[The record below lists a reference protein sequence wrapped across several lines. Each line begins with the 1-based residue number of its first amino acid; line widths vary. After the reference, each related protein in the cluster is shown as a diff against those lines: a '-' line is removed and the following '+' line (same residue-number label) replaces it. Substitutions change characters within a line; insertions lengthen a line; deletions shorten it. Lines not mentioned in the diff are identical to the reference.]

1 MGHARMNTPNNTN
14 RPDANAPVP
23 SSPTPPAAPPP
34 AASFR
39 AATEASPPS
48 APRGPQPQPTPGP
61 SSPKPAS
68 SPNHSSS
75 TWTRPVAV
83 SKASSVRSW
92 LLLVALIC
100 IFVAIWPTIKRGY
113 WRVHNRPINE
123 ANAIA
128 SRTASGFLAISY
140 EGVSAEPEPSG
151 TFITTERFSQH
162 LAALRAAGYHPLSLA
177 DVRDFYLENRPLP
190 ERAILMTF
198 ENTHRSTYFEI
209 RSLLSKHRWRAT
221 MGVVTLP
228 VMEANSD
235 VLLTPYLR
243 DMLLDSNWD
252 LACESHDGT
261 STIPTSPHNRRALFF
276 SSPQWLA
283 DEQRYEQYGEF
294 TARIVNDHNTALAYF
309 RDQLKLEPT
318 AFFFPKGNYGQF
330 EDNSSVL
337 RDANL
342 NAVAERYP
350 LGFILNQ
357 HAYNDINSDR
367 RRLNRLP
374 IDPNWDAET
383 LIKRLENAWPI
394 QARRSRA
401 ESIVPPERWIADW
414 GIIEIFRNSFT
425 LRARPADDP
434 FRSDAD
440 ATGGAR
446 AWIAGSSSFYEGTF
460 DTRFRLV
467 RGDFTVYLRFRA
479 DDDWLRLSLSDS
491 GQAQLS
497 ASAPGGEPQ
506 TLATALL
513 DSIGDFRTTHQLLL
527 AVRDNLLY
535 ARLDGHLLFD
545 GPTLL
550 PPGSPNHS
558 GFLGIG
564 IWSPPSGLAQ
574 VEIMDSH
581 LRSRFDAAVTWPPSL
596 SRDPLFLARSLN
608 EEAFR
613 YSLICPPWVDVYA
626 ASPIAFPLLDSAALE
641 TIADANHTPIF
652 PTIQIHDVSSLANID
667 LREITRRLLDQ
678 HSDGALIDASAFPAD
693 ALPQLK
699 DWLTN
704 LHRHFE
710 PDHLRI
716 AVRFPLAASSHVAI
730 ATIANTI
737 PGLLVIDD
745 DGTPPPGVPPERVYS
760 IHRLAPPATDE
771 DLSLFFQLAD
781 YQNAEEDEEDASS
794 LRSEGLRAY
803 GAGDYEKAAEAWGK
817 WKDLEPLS
825 AEAWAFFANAQT
837 RLNDAPAAIEAY
849 SRSLE
854 LEPGQIQLLLQL
866 CRLLESSGRSNDAAH
881 LLDTYAR
888 AFPDNGD
895 ITMAQAQWLGRHGT
909 RAAGRDLLTAILER
923 DPANIQIRLALQD
936 LLDDPLQRYANMHEL
951 LDIGTANPSQLLG
964 FGNDI
969 ASAELLAVTES
980 SVFFD
985 FIRDTA
991 ANSPREGVRSLYS
1004 SFLPLQESITE
1015 EFNASSLST
1024 NWISFGTP
1032 LTTIAGAYDLRAAA
1046 DMSEAYL
1053 RLRHSELLRDGFIEV
1068 TLGESVGAFW
1078 LYARRSAHSMIRFGF
1093 DGDSFLRIQ
1102 TWKNG
1107 EIRTGESRAWIRPPG
1122 DITLRLEVHG
1132 DGAVGLVDG
1141 KRVFSTPLHVPEDI
1155 AYGWWSIAPFS
1166 PMLGIARAR
1175 IERIAA
1181 GPLPPTI
1188 ALLRETDPDRIDEA
1202 LQTLRPN
1209 VERLSAVAPVLFA
1222 QQPDGVIP
1230 KTPLADIM
1238 PYRMFCAY
1246 HRLRLIPVVALDFY
1260 SDVDPSTLV
1269 NIILAH
1275 RLSGLILLVRTAPTS
1290 EWFEQVTSLLEKTT
1304 ADLIV
1309 LQSQDAFW
1317 GEKAVRPL
1325 NPVVLREIQRGSILL
1340 QPNTDR
1346 WTLYP
1351 RIYPNQLPAARI
1363 STPEPLLLVIPAHD
1377 DPPLP
1382 EDLPAD
1388 PTIESPKPTP
1398 ENTDTEKPA
1407 SEKTATKK
1415 SGRKKSA
1422 SKKSAPAEPPADTP
1436 VEDSPP
1442 PADSADSDTPAD
1454 SADSVVP
1461 VDSAASVEPPSEPS
1475 ESSELSESS
1484 ESSAPSEHSDHSD
1497 HSEPSEPPPPPE
1509 EEEEEAVG

>member
-1 MGHARMNTPNNTN
+1 MNTNNHDN
-14 RPDANAPVP
+14 RPDAPASVPP

-34 AASFR
+34 DAPQS
-39 AATEASPPS
+39 
-48 APRGPQPQPTPGP
+48 PRGGNFQ
-61 SSPKPAS
+61 
-68 SPNHSSS
+68 
-75 TWTRPVAV
+75 WTRPVAV
-83 SKASSVRSW
+83 SKYNSIRAW
-92 LLLVALIC
+92 LLLVAGIC
-100 IFVAIWPTIKRGY
+100 LFVALWPSIKRVY
-113 WRVHNRPINE
+113 WRVHNRPLDE
-123 ANAIA
+123 ANSTV
-128 SRTASGFLAISY
+128 SRTAAGFLAISY
-140 EGVSAEPEPSG
+140 EGVSAVPEPSG
-151 TFITTERFSQH
+151 TFITTERFGQH
-162 LAALRAAGYHPLSLA
+162 LAALRAAGYHPISLA
-177 DVRDFYLENRPLP
+177 DVRDFYLENRLLP
-190 ERAILMTF
+190 ERAVLLTF

-209 RSLLSKHRWRAT
+209 RNLLAKNRWRAT
-221 MGVVTLP
+221 MGVVTRP
-228 VMEANSD
+228 VMDGNSD

-261 STIPTSPHNRRALFF
+261 STIPTSPHDRRALFF

-283 DEQRYEQYGEF
+283 GQQRYENFAEF
-294 TARIVNDHNTALAYF
+294 TARIAADHDTALDFF
-309 RDQLKLEPT
+309 REQLKLDPL

-342 NAVAERYP
+342 GAVSARYP

-357 HAYNDINSDR
+357 HAYNDAHTDR

-383 LIKRLENAWPI
+383 FIRRLEDAWPI

-401 ESIVPPERWIADW
+401 ESIVPPNRWIPDW
-414 GIIEIFRNSFT
+414 GILDPSRTSFT

-434 FRSDAD
+434 FRTDAD

-446 AWIAGSSSFYEGTF
+446 AWIAGSSSFFEGTF

-479 DDDWLRLSLSDS
+479 DDDYIRLSLSDS
-491 GQAQLS
+491 GHANL
-497 ASAPGGEPQ
+497 AHSAPGGEPQ
-506 TLATALL
+506 TLATDLL
-513 DSIGDFRTTHQLLL
+513 DDIGDFHTTHQLLL
-527 AVRDNLLY
+527 AVRDDLLY
-535 ARLDGHLLFD
+535 ARLDGHMLFD
-545 GPTLL
+545 GPALL
-550 PPGSPNHS
+550 PHSDPDNS
-558 GFLGIG
+558 GFVGVG
-564 IWSPPSGLAQ
+564 IWSPPPGLAQ
-574 VEIMDSH
+574 VDILDSH
-581 LRSRFDAAVTWPPSL
+581 LRSRYDAAVTWPPSL

-608 EEAFR
+608 EQAFR
-613 YSLICPPWVDVYA
+613 FSLICPPWVDVYA
-626 ASPIAFPLLDSAALE
+626 ASPIAFPLLDSAALS
-641 TIADANHTPIF
+641 TIADAHHTPIY
-652 PTIQIHDVSSLANID
+652 PTVQIHDVASLANID
-667 LREITRRLLDQ
+667 LREITGRLLDQ
-678 HSDGALIDASAFPAD
+678 HADGALVDASAFPAD

-699 DWLTN
+699 EWLAN
-704 LHRHFE
+704 LNRHFE
-710 PDHLRI
+710 PDNLRI
-716 AVRFPLAASSHVAI
+716 AVRFPLAAASHVAI

-737 PGLLVIDD
+737 PGLLVVDD
-745 DGTPPPGVPPERVYS
+745 DGIPPPGVSPDRVYS
-760 IHRLAPPATDE
+760 VLRLAPPATDE

-781 YQNAEEDEEDASS
+781 YQNDTNVVEDATT
-794 LRSEGLRAY
+794 LRAEGLRAY
-803 GAGDYEKAAEAWGK
+803 SAGDYEKAAECWGK
-817 WKDLEPLS
+817 WKDLAPLS
-825 AEAWAFFANAQT
+825 AEAWAFYANAQT
-837 RLNDAPAAIEAY
+837 RLNDAPAAIDAY

-866 CRLLESSGRSNDAAH
+866 CRLLESAGRNDEAAR

-909 RAAGRDLLTAILER
+909 RSAGRNLLTAILER

-991 ANSPREGVRSLYS
+991 ANSKREGVRTLYS
-1004 SFLPLQESITE
+1004 SFLPLREPIVE

-1053 RLRHSELLRDGFIEV
+1053 RLCHSELLRDGFIEV

-1078 LYARRSAHSMIRFGF
+1078 LYARRSSHSMIRFGF

-1141 KRVFSTPLHVPEDI
+1141 KRVFSTPLHIPPDI

-1181 GPLPPTI
+1181 GPLPPAI
-1188 ALLRETDPDRIDEA
+1188 AMLRETDPDRIDEA

-1269 NIILAH
+1269 NIIMAN
-1275 RLSGLILLVRTAPTS
+1275 RLSGLILLVRTAPTP

-1309 LQSQDAFW
+1309 LQSNDAFW

-1325 NPVVLREIQRGSILL
+1325 NPVVLREIQRGSLLL
-1340 QPNTDR
+1340 QPSTDT
-1346 WTLYP
+1346 WTLLP
-1351 RIYPNQLPAARI
+1351 RIYPEQLPAAKI
-1363 STPEPLLLVIPAHD
+1363 STPDPLLLVLPAHD

-1382 EDLPAD
+1382 DDLPPD
-1388 PTIESPKPTP
+1388 PVP
-1398 ENTDTEKPA
+1398 
-1407 SEKTATKK
+1407 
-1415 SGRKKSA
+1415 
-1422 SKKSAPAEPPADTP
+1422 PAEQ
-1436 VEDSPP
+1436 
-1442 PADSADSDTPAD
+1442 
-1454 SADSVVP
+1454 
-1461 VDSAASVEPPSEPS
+1461 SEQS
-1475 ESSELSESS
+1475 EYSEYSEY
-1484 ESSAPSEHSDHSD
+1484 
-1497 HSEPSEPPPPPE
+1497 
-1509 EEEEEAVG
+1509 